1 MLRIGPKDLRRIHKS
16 KIAFPRKT
24 RIQPRNL
31 GQMGNIEVHLFAAAR
46 SAVGHRTVTA
56 SGKTLAEVV
65 ASLIADYPAFA
76 AVEPRCSYL
85 VNGLAARGDLD
96 LINLAAGARVDVLPP
111 FAGG

>member
-1 MLRIGPKDLRRIHKS
+1 MGNS
-16 KIAFPRKT
+16 
-24 RIQPRNL
+24 
-31 GQMGNIEVHLFAAAR
+31 QMGNIEVHLFAAAR